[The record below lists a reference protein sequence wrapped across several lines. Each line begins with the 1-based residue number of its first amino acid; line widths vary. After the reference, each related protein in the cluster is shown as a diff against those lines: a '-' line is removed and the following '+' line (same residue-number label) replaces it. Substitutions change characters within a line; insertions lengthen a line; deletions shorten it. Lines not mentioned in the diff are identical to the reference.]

1 VQSYRDAW
9 RLFLRFTA
17 KRRKRPVADLELED
31 FTEADVLSFLN
42 HIDHERH
49 STTISLNCRLAALRS
64 FFSFVA
70 EHEPLAAKQCA
81 EVLHVPFKLAW
92 LDSL

>member
-1 VQSYRDAW
+1 MQSYRDAW

-49 STTISLNCRLAALRS
+49 STTM
-64 FFSFVA
+64 
-70 EHEPLAAKQCA
+70 PLAAKQCA